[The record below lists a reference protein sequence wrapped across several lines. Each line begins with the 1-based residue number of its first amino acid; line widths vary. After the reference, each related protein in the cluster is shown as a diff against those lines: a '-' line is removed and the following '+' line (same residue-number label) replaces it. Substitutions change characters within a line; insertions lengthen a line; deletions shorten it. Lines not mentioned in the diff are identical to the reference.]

1 MTWRIF
7 SVYSGRDFHAVAEVR
22 ERGWDAYSPA
32 ETVWAG
38 PAKHRRPTKRA
49 IMPGYVFADLTDE
62 QVTSVCH
69 LSDVAAIVW
78 PKGYEQQAV
87 AEALAAFI
95 DQTRDD
101 ERKGL
106 YDRTRRME
114 KTFSPGDRVRIV
126 KGAFSGF
133 LATISGLR
141 GKKEAEVLLPFSI
154 SNGAPM
160 VIDTGKLEHEAA

>member
-38 PAKHRRPTKRA
+38 PAKHRRPTKRP
-49 IMPGYVFADLTDE
+49 IVPGYIFCDLTDE
-62 QVTSVCH
+62 QTAAVCQ
-69 LSDVAAIVW
+69 LSEVASLIW
-78 PKGYEQQAV
+78 PKGTEGHAVSEEIGSFLARVRLEEQSGA
-87 AEALAAFI
+87 
-95 DQTRDD
+95 
-101 ERKGL
+101 
-106 YDRTRRME
+106 YDRTRRKL
-114 KTFSPGDRVRIV
+114 KTFSLGDRVRIV
-126 KGAFSGF
+126 KGTFSGF